1 MRNLFALTTLI
12 FFPCWVIA
20 DEPEERKDTT
30 AALTEKA
37 PALELRVT
45 GSNVVFTG
53 ERDLSRGISE
63 AATLKRKVKQATV
76 PLRQIQQE
84 INRLEIGMVQAEQ
97 QLVTLNAQLANVQD
111 VATNNRL
118 VGALNTVEG
127 QMSLARKSLEGLK
140 EKENL
145 SRTQL
150 NEAREAYVQN
160 IIEMRKLADQ
170 LSAGYE
176 TANDFPEMQ
185 EKLKTLAAESGKEL
199 KFELSSSFMGN
210 LKKLDDLEKAVHKE
224 KISLRRDGNTFYASV
239 VINGQHTAEMIVDSG
254 ASLIS
259 LPYELAISMGLK
271 PEPSDKRILI
281 EIADGSTIT
290 GVLKKIATV
299 RVGTFELKD
308 VECAVLGPEAVSAT
322 PLLGMTFL
330 GEFQFQLDAA
340 DATLGMTQIEG
351 DSSSGSRRK

>member
-1 MRNLFALTTLI
+1 MRKLFAITTLV
-12 FFPCWVIA
+12 FCPCWVFA
-20 DEPEERKDTT
+20 DEPEEKNDTT
-30 AALTEKA
+30 EARIEQA
-37 PALELRVT
+37 PELELRVT

-53 ERDLSRGISE
+53 ERNLSRGMSE
-63 AATLKRKVKQATV
+63 ATTLKRKVKQATL

-127 QMSLARKSLEGLK
+127 QMSLARKTLEALK

-145 SRTQL
+145 ARTQL
-150 NEAREAYVQN
+150 NEAREAHVQN

-170 LSAGYE
+170 LSTGYE
-176 TANDFPEMQ
+176 TAKNIPEMQ
-185 EKLKTLAAESGKEL
+185 ERLKSLAAENGKEL
-199 KFELSSSFMGN
+199 TLELSSSFRGH
-210 LKKLDDLEKAVHKE
+210 LKKLEELEKAVHKE

-239 VINGQHTAEMIVDSG
+239 VINGKHTTEMVVDSG

-259 LPYELAISMGLK
+259 LPYELALSMDLK

-281 EIADGSTIT
+281 QIADGSTIT
-290 GVLKKIATV
+290 GVLKRIATV

-308 VECAVLGPEAVSAT
+308 VDCAVLGPEVQHRCW
-322 PLLGMTFL
+322 
-330 GEFQFQLDAA
+330 E
-340 DATLGMTQIEG
+340 
-351 DSSSGSRRK
+351 

>member
-1 MRNLFALTTLI
+1 MRHLFALATLI
-12 FFPCWVIA
+12 LSPCWVFA
-20 DEPEERKDTT
+20 DEPEEKEDP
-30 AALTEKA
+30 AAAPTEKA
-37 PALELRVT
+37 PKLELRVT

-63 AATLKRKVKQATV
+63 AATLKRKVKQATL

-118 VGALNTVEG
+118 VGSLNTLEG
-127 QMSLARKSLEGLK
+127 QISLARKSVETLK
-140 EKENL
+140 EKENEA
-145 SRTQL
+145 RTQL
-150 NEAREAYVQN
+150 NESREAYVQN
-160 IIEMRKLADQ
+160 IIEMRILADQ

-176 TANDFPEMQ
+176 TAKDSAELQ
-185 EKLKTLAAESGKEL
+185 LKLKTLTAESGKEL
-199 KFELSSSFMGN
+199 KFELSSSLTGN
-210 LKKLDDLEKAVHKE
+210 LKKLEDLEKAVHKE
-224 KISLRRDGNTFYASV
+224 KISLRRDGNTFYATV
-239 VINGQHTAEMIVDSG
+239 VINGKHTTEMVVDSG

-290 GVLKKIATV
+290 GVLKRIATV
-299 RVGTFELKD
+299 RVGTFEVKD

-340 DATLGMTQIEG
+340 DATLGMTQIDG
-351 DSSSGSRRK
+351 DTSAGSRRK

>member
-1 MRNLFALTTLI
+1 MRHLLALTTLI
-12 FFPCWVIA
+12 ICPCWVFA
-20 DEPEERKDTT
+20 DEPEEKKDTT
-30 AALTEKA
+30 AALTEQA
-37 PALELRVT
+37 PELELRVT

-63 AATLKRKVKQATV
+63 SATLKRKVKQATI
-76 PLRQIQQE
+76 PLRQIQLE

-140 EKENL
+140 EKENRA
-145 SRTQL
+145 RTQL

-160 IIEMRKLADQ
+160 IIDLRKLADQ

-176 TANDFPEMQ
+176 TAKDSPEIQ
-185 EKLKTLAAESGKEL
+185 ERLKTLTAESGKEL
-199 KFELSSSFMGN
+199 KFELSSLTGN
-210 LKKLDDLEKAVHKE
+210 LKKLVELEKSVHEE

-239 VINGQHTAEMIVDSG
+239 VINGKHTTEMVVESG

-290 GVLKKIATV
+290 GVLKKIASV
-299 RVGTFELKD
+299 RVGTFEVKD

-330 GEFQFQLDAA
+330 GEFQFQLDSA

-351 DSSSGSRRK
+351 DPSTGSRRK

>member
-1 MRNLFALTTLI
+1 MRHLLALTTLI
-12 FFPCWVIA
+12 ICPCWVFA
-20 DEPEERKDTT
+20 DEPEEKKDTT
-30 AALTEKA
+30 AALTEQA
-37 PALELRVT
+37 PELELRVT

-63 AATLKRKVKQATV
+63 SATLKRKVKQATI
-76 PLRQIQQE
+76 PLRQIQLE

-140 EKENL
+140 EKENRA
-145 SRTQL
+145 RTQL

-160 IIEMRKLADQ
+160 IIDLRKLADQ

-176 TANDFPEMQ
+176 TAKDSPEIQ
-185 EKLKTLAAESGKEL
+185 ERLKTLTAESGKEL
-199 KFELSSSFMGN
+199 KFELSSLTGN
-210 LKKLDDLEKAVHKE
+210 LKKLVELEKSVHEE

-239 VINGQHTAEMIVDSG
+239 VINGKHTTEMVVDSG

-290 GVLKKIATV
+290 GVLKKMASV
-299 RVGTFELKD
+299 RVGTFEVKD

-330 GEFQFQLDAA
+330 GEFQFQLDSA

-351 DSSSGSRRK
+351 DPSTGSRRK